1 MWSFFAVQ
9 ETEGDVKALLC
20 NILQISFSNPG
31 NRFICACSDDAFQ
44 YIKDVDIKNVE
55 LIHRKI
61 DDEWSMKNY
70 AKNWID
76 TLRYVVDTEEHP
88 VYISRDLFLSKEVPI
103 TQEHIN
109 QGLAFIKKDTL
120 APNVQKELQYSL
132 DLMYVKNVRVIEQ
145 IEKHYRKETD
155 LFEDKL
161 ETIEEVSETS
171 SSGDENTIIQ
181 KEVAE
186 EIASNKKE
194 LSEEEK
200 NMIQSYQT
208 AWAKIPTI
216 FAEMDD
222 GILSISDYIDGSGYL
237 TTQNFFAF
245 EKSWNIKEMQW
256 KDGFKHNDNDIW
268 GMNIRLNEV
277 NPQVRDLNN
286 KLVNMLL
293 QCEPRFMPLLN
304 MRWSVNGIE
313 MLVPKREGIAH
324 WNREGDDGF
333 YNFIEAVADGHK
345 LLDSKT
351 KESNADYFLFNNNIL
366 LDKPDV
372 KYVTNIFKK
381 SFGIMYFDY
390 SEDLLDILNNLDMKI
405 EFGGYYSSYPKV
417 LEDYVDPADV
427 ERMGTK
433 ELKDSDY
440 CNEEEYKSFLD
451 ELSTFKYVAVNKDTP
466 KRKIAE
472 CLKLGVVPKLEDN
485 STLIDLQDIATS
497 DEDWEILS
505 VKCKEYYSKN
515 LSIAAIGN
523 KLLSF
528 VFSK

>member
-1 MWSFFAVQ
+1 
-9 ETEGDVKALLC
+9 
-20 NILQISFSNPG
+20 
-31 NRFICACSDDAFQ
+31 
-44 YIKDVDIKNVE
+44 
-55 LIHRKI
+55 
-61 DDEWSMKNY
+61 
-70 AKNWID
+70 
-76 TLRYVVDTEEHP
+76 
-88 VYISRDLFLSKEVPI
+88 
-103 TQEHIN
+103 
-109 QGLAFIKKDTL
+109 
-120 APNVQKELQYSL
+120 
-132 DLMYVKNVRVIEQ
+132 
-145 IEKHYRKETD
+145 
-155 LFEDKL
+155 
-161 ETIEEVSETS
+161 
-171 SSGDENTIIQ
+171 
-181 KEVAE
+181 
-186 EIASNKKE
+186 
-194 LSEEEK
+194 
-200 NMIQSYQT
+200 MIQSYQT

-304 MRWSVNGIE
+304 MRWSANGIE

-333 YNFIEAVADGHK
+333 YNFIDAVVDGHK

-417 LEDYVDPADV
+417 LEAYVDPADV

-440 CNEEEYKSFLD
+440 CNEEEYKSHLD

-515 LSIAAIGN
+515 LSITAIGN